1 MDGDT
6 ADIAADLIF
15 SITAAQALG
24 NRHLNQILGN
34 GRRLLT
40 EFAAVFYPAGTAP
53 DDRTVVLGDPAIG
66 SAAFLANKKT
76 TQYILGIVPGGL
88 SCGAMFSCCGIGA
101 PSLFTAHTIESVLGD
116 GDIDIGCIG

>member
-40 EFAAVFYPAGTAP
+40 ELAAMFYPVGATP
-53 DDRTVVLGDPAIG
+53 DDRTIVLGDPAVG

-88 SCGAMFSCCGIGA
+88 SCSAMFSCRGIGTRG
-101 PSLFTAHTIESVLGD
+101 LFSSHTIERVLRD
-116 GDIDIGCIG
+116 DDIDIGGIG